1 MEHRHSINSLT
12 VVNNA
17 QLYGLVILRVIVGW
31 HILYEGVAKLIN
43 PYWSSAAFL
52 LDSKWVFSGIAKW
65 IVSNPIL
72 LTISDYVNVWGLTI
86 IGFCLML
93 GLFSRYACIGGMVLI
108 SLYYLFSPPLL
119 GLEYSRPG
127 EGSYLIVNKNLI
139 EIFALY
145 ILFLFPT
152 SHKIGFDR
160 LIQAKLNLK
169 GLS

>member
-160 LIQAKLNLK
+160 LFQSKLNFK
-169 GLS
+169 G

>member
-65 IVSNPIL
+65 IVSNPNL

-152 SHKIGFDR
+152 IHKIGFDR
-160 LIQAKLNLK
+160 LIQSKLNFK

>member
-1 MEHRHSINSLT
+1 MDSIEPKFID
-12 VVNNA
+12 
-17 QLYGLVILRVIVGW
+17 YIGLCERLGSNCD
-31 HILYEGVAKLIN
+31 E
-43 PYWSSAAFL
+43 FL
-52 LDSKWVFSGIAKW
+52 FDAW
-65 IVSNPIL
+65 
-72 LTISDYVNVWGLTI
+72 Y
-86 IGFCLML
+86 
-93 GLFSRYACIGGMVLI
+93 FSRYACIGGIVLI

-160 LIQAKLNLK
+160 LIQSKLNFK
-169 GLS
+169 GSS

>member
-1 MEHRHSINSLT
+1 MESRHNINSLT
-12 VVNNA
+12 AVNSA

-52 LDSKWVFSGIAKW
+52 LDAKWIFSGIAKA
-65 IVSNPIL
+65 IVSNPAL

-86 IGFCLML
+86 IGFCLLL
-93 GLFSRYACIGGMVLI
+93 GVFSRYACIGGMTLI
-108 SLYYLFSPPLL
+108 TLYYLFSPPLL

-145 ILFLFPT
+145 ILYLFPT
-152 SHKIGFDR
+152 SHKIGLDR
-160 LIQAKLNLK
+160 ILQTKLNLK

>member
-1 MEHRHSINSLT
+1 MDSIDPEFI
-12 VVNNA
+12 NNIR
-17 QLYGLVILRVIVGW
+17 LY
-31 HILYEGVAKLIN
+31 
-43 PYWSSAAFL
+43 
-52 LDSKWVFSGIAKW
+52 
-65 IVSNPIL
+65 
-72 LTISDYVNVWGLTI
+72 NVWGLTI

-119 GLEYSRPG
+119 GLEYSRPR

-152 SHKIGFDR
+152 SDKIGIDR
-160 LIQAKLNLK
+160 LIQSKLNFK
-169 GLS
+169 GSS

>member
-1 MEHRHSINSLT
+1 MEPRHNINSLT
-12 VVNNA
+12 TINNA
-17 QLYGLVILRVIVGW
+17 QLYGLVILRVIIGW

-52 LDSKWVFSGIAKW
+52 LDSKWIFSELAKA
-65 IVSNPIL
+65 IVSNPML

-93 GLFSRYACIGGMVLI
+93 GIFSRYACIGGMILI

-145 ILFLFPT
+145 ILYLFPT
-152 SHKIGFDR
+152 SQKIGLDR
-160 LIQAKLNLK
+160 MLETKLNLK
-169 GLS
+169 GTS

>member
-65 IVSNPIL
+65 IVSNPNL

-86 IGFCLML
+86 IGFCLMV
-93 GLFSRYACIGGMVLI
+93 GLCWKSFI
-108 SLYYLFSPPLL
+108 
-119 GLEYSRPG
+119 
-127 EGSYLIVNKNLI
+127 
-139 EIFALY
+139 
-145 ILFLFPT
+145 
-152 SHKIGFDR
+152 
-160 LIQAKLNLK
+160 
-169 GLS
+169 

>member
-12 VVNNA
+12 KVNNA

-65 IVSNPIL
+65 IVSTPNL

-93 GLFSRYACIGGMVLI
+93 GLFSRYACVGGMVLI

-160 LIQAKLNLK
+160 LIQSKLNFK
-169 GLS
+169 GSS